1 MASSRPVGV
10 VAATAAALL
19 LAVLVSVVEGNT
31 SCFADYAISRLYK
44 TKYDVCSKNNTAI
57 CKYISLSFRCIN

>member
-10 VAATAAALL
+10 VAATAASLL
-19 LAVLVSVVEGNT
+19 LAALMSAVEGNT

-44 TKYDVCSKNNTAI
+44 TKYDVCSEENTAS
-57 CKYISLSFRCIN
+57 CK